1 MDEEIIS
8 SLLRVLE
15 TDARNLALRS
25 HLAELL
31 CRAGRHEEALEH
43 ARIVLEQKPDDVAC
57 LGYAAVSA
65 EALGQQERAAS
76 YFRLRDALSGA
87 GRSTQRTVAP
97 TVVPPSLSLDPEE
110 FDEDEP
116 VDEDAGDEE
125 EPGVVQMLAESA
137 KAADDH
143 QAWLEESVKVTLAD
157 VAGMESVKR
166 RLELSFLGPLR
177 NPEMMKMYG
186 KTVRGGLM
194 LYGPPGCGKTFVARA
209 VAGELGARFL
219 SVGIA
224 EVLDMYLGQS
234 ERNLQAIF
242 QAARDNSPCV
252 LFFDEIDALGR
263 KRSLR
268 RESAGRDLVNL
279 LLSELDGVSSQNT
292 GVFVLAATNH
302 PWDVDSALRRPGR
315 LDRMLLVLPPDQLA
329 RRVLIESSLRNR
341 PQEKIDFDTLAQKTD
356 RFSGADIVHLCE
368 AATEVALE
376 ESLKTGNVRPI
387 RMDDFK
393 KSLKEIKPSTNAW
406 FETARNYALFAN
418 EGGSYDDLLE
428 YLKSNKLM

>member
-1 MDEEIIS
+1 MDLEIIA
-8 SLLRVLE
+8 SLEQVLAAE
-15 TDARNLALRS
+15 PGNLALRA

-31 CRAGRHEEALEH
+31 CRAGLHQRALDES
-43 ARIVLEQKPDDVAC
+43 RIVLQSRPDDLAC
-57 LGYAAVSA
+57 LGYAASAA
-65 EALGQQERAAS
+65 EALGQVEAAAG
-76 YFRLRDALSGA
+76 YRRLRELLGGS
-87 GRSTQRTVAP
+87 SS
-97 TVVPPSLSLDPEE
+97 VPPKIEPPPPEPE
-110 FDEDEP
+110 DEDE
-116 VDEDAGDEE
+116 G
-125 EPGVVQMLAESA
+125 PGVVQMLADSA
-137 KAADDH
+137 RAAEEH
-143 QAWLEESVKVTLAD
+143 QAWIEETSHIKLAD

-177 NPEMMKMYG
+177 NPEMMRAYG

-242 QAARDNSPCV
+242 QAARAASPCV

-279 LLSELDGVSSQNT
+279 LLSELDGIQSANS

-315 LDRMLLVLPPDQLA
+315 LDRMLLVLPPDAPA
-329 RRVLIESSLRNR
+329 RRALLETTLRSR
-341 PQEKIDFDTLAQKTD
+341 PQENLDFGILAAKTD
-356 RFSGADIVHLCE
+356 RYSGADIVHVCE
-368 AATEVALE
+368 AATEQALE
-376 ESLKTGNVRPI
+376 ESMKSGKVRPI

-393 KSLKEIKPSTNAW
+393 RALQETRPSTSAW

-418 EGGSYDDLLE
+418 EGGAYDELLE
-428 YLKSNKLM
+428 YLRLNKFV

>member
-1 MDEEIIS
+1 MDLEIIAS
-8 SLLRVLE
+8 LE
-15 TDARNLALRS
+15 TVLAADPANLALRA

-31 CRAGRHEEALEH
+31 CRAGQHQRALDESR
-43 ARIVLEQKPDDVAC
+43 AVLQSRPDDLAC
-57 LGYAAVSA
+57 LGYAASAA
-65 EALGQQERAAS
+65 EALGQVEAAS
-76 YFRLRDALSGA
+76 GYRRLRELLGGGSA
-87 GRSTQRTVAP
+87 GNAP
-97 TVVPPSLSLDPEE
+97 PKIEPPPPEPDLDN
-110 FDEDEP
+110 
-116 VDEDAGDEE
+116 E
-125 EPGVVQMLAESA
+125 EPGVVQMLADSA
-137 KAADDH
+137 SAAEEH
-143 QAWLEESVKVTLAD
+143 QAWIEETSQLKLTD

-177 NPEMMKMYG
+177 NPEMMRAYG

-209 VAGELGARFL
+209 IAGELGARFL

-224 EVLDMYLGQS
+224 EVLDMYLGQT

-242 QAARDNSPCV
+242 QAARAASPCV

-279 LLSELDGVSSQNT
+279 LLSELDGIQSANT

-315 LDRMLLVLPPDQLA
+315 LDRMLLVLPPDLPA
-329 RRVLIESSLRNR
+329 RRALLETTLRSR
-341 PQEKIDFDTLAQKTD
+341 PQENLDLDTLAAKTD
-356 RFSGADIVHLCE
+356 RYSGADIVHLCE
-368 AATEVALE
+368 AATEQALE
-376 ESLKTGNVRPI
+376 ESMKTGKVRPI

-393 KSLKEIKPSTNAW
+393 RPLKETKPSTSAW

-418 EGGSYDDLLE
+418 EGGAYDELLE
-428 YLKSNKLM
+428 YLRANKFV